1 MLQAEM
7 IRTMISEWR
16 DCTMNRALLSNGV
29 SIVHHHQ
36 SEKIIE
42 SLKQKDIIVAGGQD
56 QWKSKVFR
64 IGHMVLYTETELQ
77 RLNHAMHEILEH
89 IS

>member
-1 MLQAEM
+1 MQQAEK
-7 IRTMISEWR
+7 IRNMISQWR
-16 DCTMNRALLSNGV
+16 GCAINPAFYSNGV
-29 SIVHHHQ
+29 SIVHHSQ

-64 IGHMVLYTETELQ
+64 IGHMVLYTDAELQ
-77 RLNHAMHEILEH
+77 RLNHSMLEILEY